1 MSSTCFLGE
10 PVNFRVH
17 VRPEKNYPVD
27 LYFLMDLSRTMHDD
41 LGNLKSLAGNICEY
55 IYKVFLKIQLFEM
68 QSLISEAYMH
78 MTVIHVP

>member
-55 IYKVFLKIQLFEM
+55 IYKVILQN
-68 QSLISEAYMH
+68 
-78 MTVIHVP
+78 TVV